1 MYKAILLFHQPEDPG
16 AFEQHHLG
24 RHRSLAAKL
33 PNVVRIE
40 TARAL
45 PGSDGSPP
53 PVYRTAEI
61 WFDDLPMLRASLGSP
76 EGREAL
82 ADTESFA
89 TGGVDLFITE
99 ID

>member
-1 MYKAILLFHQPEDPG
+1 MYKAVLLYHQPENPE

-24 RHRSLAAKL
+24 RHLSLTARV

-45 PGSDGSPP
+45 PASDGSPAP
-53 PVYRTAEI
+53 FYRTAEM
-61 WFDDLPMLRASLGSP
+61 WFDDLLTLRTSLGSP

-82 ADTESFA
+82 ADTESIA
-89 TGGVDLFITE
+89 TGGVDVFITE